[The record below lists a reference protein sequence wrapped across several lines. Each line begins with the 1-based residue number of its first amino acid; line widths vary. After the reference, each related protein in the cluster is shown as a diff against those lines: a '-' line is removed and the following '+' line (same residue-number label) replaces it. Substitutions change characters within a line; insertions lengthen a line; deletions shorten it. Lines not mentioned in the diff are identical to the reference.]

1 MLQFRT
7 KLEFKTV
14 QQCEQFQMMAFGIS
28 CATCQRSDQECPWN
42 RREELLAIAKPPQT
56 AEAVA

>member
-1 MLQFRT
+1 MQFRT
-7 KLEFKTV
+7 KLEFDTA

-28 CATCQRSDQECPWN
+28 CATCQRSDHECPWN
-42 RREELLAIAKPPQT
+42 RQAELSAIAKPPKA